1 MFLKINKITQNEDGT
16 GDIDFEADEEFVA
29 WFKQKHKLKRWSQKR
44 FQKFVMEMLRN
55 SLKKNEENTGA

>member
-29 WFKQKHKLKRWSQKR
+29 WSKQKHKLKKR
-44 FQKFVMEMLRN
+44 FFKII
-55 SLKKNEENTGA
+55 SSIKNKW